1 MFCHGIKVGK
11 PYFGMGLDQKGLM
24 NKESTIDVPKD
35 LAIACRLMQLTSY
48 LDREDDERRIPT

>member
-1 MFCHGIKVGK
+1 
-11 PYFGMGLDQKGLM
+11 MGLDQKGLM